1 MTDSLKRRLRIIGG
15 LVLIGALFIGLVAIF
30 SKYYVN

>member
-1 MTDSLKRRLRIIGG
+1 MIDSLKRKLRIIIGWF
-15 LVLIGALFIGLVAIF
+15 LIAALFIGLVIVL

>member
-1 MTDSLKRRLRIIGG
+1 MTDSLKRRLRILGG
-15 LVLIGALFIGLVAIF
+15 YLLITALFIGLVIIF

>member
-1 MTDSLKRRLRIIGG
+1 MTDSLKRRLRILGG
-15 LVLIGALFIGLVAIF
+15 YLLIAALFIGLVIVF